1 MHASLLVPALPV
13 PHQLHPLAAQE
24 LQLPLPGLELQVVQA
39 VQVEPWTDSRLAVG
53 VLSFEILN
61 IDRINSVMGAISLL
75 IQYAAKKRHPA

>member
-39 VQVEPWTDSRLAVG
+39 VQVEPWTDSRLAIG

-61 IDRINSVMGAISLL
+61 IDRVNSMMGAIRL